1 MSRGL
6 IFEVRE
12 FCLHD
17 GPGIRTTVFFKGC
30 PLRCPWCHNPE
41 GLSFAPQLL
50 IAPQSC
56 VHCGACKRVCPRLPG
71 APCRACGACS
81 KVCPQGC
88 RRLCG
93 VWREP
98 AELAAE
104 LLRDRDFFLNN
115 GGGISFSG
123 GEPLAQADFLLE
135 LCPLLKPVHLAIE
148 TSGYA
153 PLATYQRVVEHMDL
167 VFQDLKHADPA
178 EHRRLT
184 GVDNAPILRN
194 LAWLKE
200 SGRPFIARIPLIPG
214 VTDSEDNQ
222 RRCADLLSG
231 PSAMLRVELLP
242 YHLGAGSKYAMAGL
256 KYQPGFDEHA
266 AVQPRPDLFQDRGL
280 KCVVM

>member
-17 GPGIRTTVFFKGC
+17 GPGIRTTVFLKGC

-41 GLSFAPQLL
+41 GLSFEPELL

-56 VHCGACKRVCPRLPG
+56 IQCGACKRACPRQPG
-71 APCRACGACS
+71 EPCRACGACS

-104 LLRDRDFFLNN
+104 LLRDRDFFLKN

-123 GEPLAQADFLLE
+123 GEPLAQAEFLLE
-135 LCPLLKPVHLAIE
+135 LCPLLKPVHLAME

-153 PLATYQRVVEHMDL
+153 PLTTYQRVVEQMAL

-200 SGRPFIARIPLIPG
+200 SGRPFIARLPLIPG

-222 RRCADLLSG
+222 RRCAELLSG
-231 PSAMLRVELLP
+231 PSGLLRVELLP
-242 YHLGAGSKYAMAGL
+242 YHLGAGSKYAMVGRN
-256 KYQPGFDEHA
+256 YQPGFDEHA
-266 AVQPRPDLFQDRGL
+266 AVQPRPELFKNCGL
-280 KCVVM
+280 RYVVM